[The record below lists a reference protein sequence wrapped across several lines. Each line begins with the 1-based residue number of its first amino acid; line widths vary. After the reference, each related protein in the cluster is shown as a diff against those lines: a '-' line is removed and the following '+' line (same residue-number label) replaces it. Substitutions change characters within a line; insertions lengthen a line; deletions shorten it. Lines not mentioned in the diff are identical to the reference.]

1 MSCFGVR
8 PASRAAVRL
17 TRSARLPAGHIVV
30 SSETEQRVQR
40 IETSAEGLGLRFVF
54 YANTGHF
61 ILREGGKPWGYVVSS
76 RDVSEALDEAESQ
89 LEAERDR
96 RTEKTGRGR

>member
-1 MSCFGVR
+1 
-8 PASRAAVRL
+8 
-17 TRSARLPAGHIVV
+17 VV
-30 SSETEQRVQR
+30 SSETDEQRVQR

-76 RDVSEALDEAESQ
+76 RDVSEALDDAESQ

-96 RTEKTGRGR
+96 RTEKSGRSR

>member
-1 MSCFGVR
+1 VR
-8 PASRAAVRL
+8 
-17 TRSARLPAGHIVV
+17 GHSVPDT
-30 SSETEQRVQR
+30 ETEQQRVER
-40 IETSAEGLGLRFVF
+40 IETTAEALGLRFVF

-76 RDVSEALDEAESQ
+76 REVSETLDDAESQ

-96 RTEKTGRGR
+96 RTAKTR

>member
-1 MSCFGVR
+1 MESGGR
-8 PASRAAVRL
+8 RRTSAAPSTIRL

-30 SSETEQRVQR
+30 SSETDEQRVRR
-40 IETSAEGLGLRFVF
+40 IETSAEVLGLRFVF

-76 RDVSEALDEAESQ
+76 REVSETLDDAESQ

-96 RTEKTGRGR
+96 RTAKTR